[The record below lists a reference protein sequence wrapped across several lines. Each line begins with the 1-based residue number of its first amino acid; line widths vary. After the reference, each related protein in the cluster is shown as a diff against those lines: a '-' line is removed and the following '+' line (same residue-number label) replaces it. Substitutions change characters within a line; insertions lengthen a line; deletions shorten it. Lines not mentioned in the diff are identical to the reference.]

1 MNVGGNYERSSG
13 GIMNDLVA
21 QYDQKNQIECAVII
35 HASEE
40 NNQKLSASENGV
52 EAGQIKGEYNVGD

>member
-1 MNVGGNYERSSG
+1 MNG
-13 GIMNDLVA
+13 LAA
-21 QYDQKNQIECAVII
+21 QYDQKNQIECAVVI

-52 EAGQIKGEYNVGD
+52 EAGQITGEYNVGDYERLKY